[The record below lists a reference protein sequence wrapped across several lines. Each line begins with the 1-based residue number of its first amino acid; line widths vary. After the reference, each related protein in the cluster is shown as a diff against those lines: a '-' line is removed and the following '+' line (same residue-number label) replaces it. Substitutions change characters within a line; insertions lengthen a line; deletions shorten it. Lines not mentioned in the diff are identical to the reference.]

1 MPRSVYRYIIAHSGR
16 RQIVV
21 VALTLALLPLAPVP
35 MELQRRIVDDA
46 VTKGDTTALMWLALA
61 YLGVLALHSALKFT
75 MQFQRELVSARITR
89 SLRRSVYFRIYTV
102 MPPERLRRFEAGE
115 DLVDEGAVVSMLS
128 SEVEKLGG
136 FGGAAVSAPLLQ
148 VGTLA
153 SVLGYMFWVQPDVA
167 AIALVV
173 YTPQLVFVPLLQ
185 ARMNRLAARKALKTR
200 ELGHYIVDHAESALL
215 SRPPPPLFERLADQI
230 LALRTRY
237 LLTKNTMK
245 TLNNVLMA
253 LGPFGVTVLGGLMV
267 IRGETD
273 LGVVLSFV
281 YGMERLADPVR
292 ELITIY
298 RSVTDARMRYRILLE
313 SFPEN
318 VPPEP
323 PRKLPLLH
331 ELEHGGGAGATED
344 GGEEA
349 PDERNED
356 EEARAKTGAGLNA
369 P

>member
-1 MPRSVYRYIIAHSGR
+1 MQPMPKSVYRYIITHSYE
-16 RQIVV
+16 RQIAVV
-21 VALTLALLPLAPVP
+21 LLTLTLLPLAPIP
-35 MELQRRIVDDA
+35 MEIQRRILDDA
-46 VTKGDTTALMWLALA
+46 VANANSSLLTQLALA
-61 YLGVLALHSALKFT
+61 YLGLLVVHAGLKFA

-102 MPPERLRRFEAGE
+102 MPPERLKRFEAHE

-128 SEVEKLGG
+128 NEVEKLGG
-136 FGGAAVSAPLLQ
+136 FGGAAISGPLLQ
-148 VGTLA
+148 IGTLLT
-153 SVLGYMFWVQPDVA
+153 VLGYMFWIEANVA
-167 AIALVV
+167 VIALVV
-173 YTPQLVFVPLLQ
+173 YSPQLVFVPILQ

-200 ELGHYIVDHAESALL
+200 ELGHFIVDNSEADLL
-215 SRPPPPLFERLADQI
+215 NHPPPRAFEKLADQI

-245 TLNNVLMA
+245 TLNNILMA
-253 LGPFGVTVLGGLMV
+253 LGPFGVIVLGGLMV
-267 IRGETD
+267 IRGETEI
-273 LGVVLSFV
+273 GVVLSFV

-323 PRKLPLLH
+323 PQPLPLLH
-331 ELEHGGGAGATED
+331 ELESVEQD
-344 GGEEA
+344 QK
-349 PDERNED
+349 PD
-356 EEARAKTGAGLNA
+356 
-369 P
+369 